1 MLELPDWEYWG
12 RMRDITLRDALVLS
26 INLCPNLYNHEQD
39 SDEAKDMAQ
48 KYWNNLNIAKSH
60 IYGSDW
66 LVGKV
71 SKTEFDVDTA
81 FTTVDLPKFCCWA
94 VTDVQL
100 AELPHEMQ
108 ILGGANFSDSCANSE
123 IIDHSAKSNHTNKS
137 QLNGLRRDI
146 LTSIFDSAWAH
157 VGYATNWQQTWVRLC
172 ELADESRPPFVE
184 CVDDTIKYKDGGEVK
199 ILTKDAV
206 RGRVRRLVNNKI

>member
-26 INLCPNLYNHEQD
+26 INLCPNLYSHEQD

-81 FTTVDLPKFCCWA
+81 FTTVDLPKFCKWA
-94 VTDVQL
+94 LEVVKLVD
-100 AELPHEMQ
+100 LPEQMRKMGDPDWVAPRITASVVEPEPPPTSRQ
-108 ILGGANFSDSCANSE
+108 IKGG
-123 IIDHSAKSNHTNKS
+123 
-137 QLNGLRRDI
+137 RRDI
-146 LTSIFDSAWAH
+146 LSPVIDKARGA
-157 VGYATNWQQTWVRLC
+157 ADNPDKWQEVWPRLC
-172 ELADESRPPFVE
+172 ELAEDKVLPLIGVA
-184 CVDDTIKYKDGGEVK
+184 DTSVKYQDGDIVK
-199 ILTKDAV
+199 ILNKDNFRKRMV
-206 RGRVRRLVNNKI
+206 RLISREG